1 MKQEYRQRV
10 VDKLLKRKLQAMG
23 AVLIDGPKLCGK
35 STTAVQQAESVLNME
50 SGPTLSLAAINPKL
64 LLQGTTPRLIDEWQ
78 LAPQLWDVIRREI
91 DLRGGEPG
99 QFILTGSAV
108 PVDSRQLKHSGTGR
122 FSWLRMRPMTLFESG
137 ESNGTVSLKDL
148 FEGQLNIGSNNVLD
162 LERIAFAACRG
173 GWPTTL
179 RLKGELA
186 LTHAFEYVEAL
197 IKRDISRAD
206 GVRRNQ
212 DVTRKL
218 LRSYA
223 RYQGLQVSAP
233 ELAKDLNGIVNDK
246 TVLSYLNA
254 LKEIFVIEDLP
265 AWNPNLRSKAAIR
278 QSDTRYFVDPSIAVA
293 ALSAGPKDLLFDTK
307 TFGFIFET
315 LCIRDLRVYAEAL
328 DGSLFHFRDRNGLEC
343 DAVLHRRNGTY
354 GLIEIKLG
362 SEKGIEDGVN
372 TLKTLASKIDTT
384 KMQPPSFLMVLI
396 ASGEYAYR
404 REDGVL
410 VVPIGCLKD

>member
-23 AVLIDGPKLCGK
+23 AVLIEGPKLCEK

-50 SGPTLSLAAINPKL
+50 PGPTLSLAAINPKL
-64 LLQGTTPRLIDEWQ
+64 LLQGTTPRFIDEWQ

-206 GVRRNQ
+206 GVRRKQ

-223 RYQGLQVSAP
+223 RYQGSQVSAP

-246 TVLSYLNA
+246 TVLTYLNA

-265 AWNPNLRSKAAIR
+265 
-278 QSDTRYFVDPSIAVA
+278 
-293 ALSAGPKDLLFDTK
+293 
-307 TFGFIFET
+307 
-315 LCIRDLRVYAEAL
+315 RV
-328 DGSLFHFRDRNGLEC
+328 
-343 DAVLHRRNGTY
+343 
-354 GLIEIKLG
+354 
-362 SEKGIEDGVN
+362 
-372 TLKTLASKIDTT
+372 
-384 KMQPPSFLMVLI
+384 Q
-396 ASGEYAYR
+396 
-404 REDGVL
+404 
-410 VVPIGCLKD
+410 

>member
-23 AVLIDGPKLCGK
+23 AVLIEGPKLCGK

-50 SGPTLSLAAINPKL
+50 PGPTLSLAAINPKL

-212 DVTRKL
+212 NVTRKL

-223 RYQGLQVSAP
+223 RYQGSQVSAP

-246 TVLSYLNA
+246 TVLTYLNA

-293 ALSAGPKDLLFDTK
+293 ALSAGPKDLLFDTSSVQ
-307 TFGFIFET
+307 I
-315 LCIRDLRVYAEAL
+315 
-328 DGSLFHFRDRNGLEC
+328 GL
-343 DAVLHRRNGTY
+343 
-354 GLIEIKLG
+354 
-362 SEKGIEDGVN
+362 
-372 TLKTLASKIDTT
+372 
-384 KMQPPSFLMVLI
+384 
-396 ASGEYAYR
+396 
-404 REDGVL
+404 
-410 VVPIGCLKD
+410 

>member
-1 MKQEYRQRV
+1 
-10 VDKLLKRKLQAMG
+10 MG
-23 AVLIDGPKLCGK
+23 AVLIEGPKLCGK

-254 LKEIFVIEDLP
+254 LKKIFVIEDLP

-343 DAVLHRRNGTY
+343 DAVLYRRNGTY

-362 SEKGIEDGVN
+362 SEKGIEDAVD